1 MQNALLTSFME
12 SGLFGKFILI
22 ILAVLSVYAWAI
34 VQNKFFFFRKIRRED
49 KFFLKE
55 IESQRGNILN
65 IDIEDEDFSIS
76 PLYKLF
82 RSSQEALKEII
93 MAKNRIDSEDI
104 EAIEIIIQKVISEQR
119 LIMED
124 SNFVLATI
132 ASVSPFLGLLGT
144 VWGIMKSFR
153 SMGMMGSAS
162 ITAVAPG
169 LSEALM
175 TTVVGLIVAIPSVV
189 VYNYTVNNIKEEM
202 IRINNFSLELLDR
215 IESLR
220 ILQGDQRA

>member
-12 SGLFGKFILI
+12 SGPFGKFILI
-22 ILAVLSVYAWAI
+22 ILAFLSIYAWAI
-34 VQNKFFFFRKIRRED
+34 VQNKFIFFRKIRKED
-49 KFFLKE
+49 KLFLRF
-55 IESQRGNILN
+55 IESQRGNIIN
-65 IDIEDEDFSIS
+65 IDLDEEDFSVS

-82 RSSQEALKEII
+82 LSSQAALKKII
-93 MAKNRIDSEDI
+93 MVKNRIDSEDI
-104 EAIEIIIQKVISEQR
+104 EAIEITIQKVISEER
-119 LIMED
+119 LKMED

-153 SMGMMGSAS
+153 GMGMMGSAS

-169 LSEALM
+169 ISEALI
-175 TTVVGLIVAIPSVV
+175 TTVFGLIVAIPAVV

-220 ILQGDQRA
+220 ILQDD